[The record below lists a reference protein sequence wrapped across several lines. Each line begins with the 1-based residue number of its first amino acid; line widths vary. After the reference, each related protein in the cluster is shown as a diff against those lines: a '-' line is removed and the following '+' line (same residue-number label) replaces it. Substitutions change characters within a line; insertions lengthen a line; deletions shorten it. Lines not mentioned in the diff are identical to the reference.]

1 MSTLKCKMCGG
12 TLEINENET
21 TATCEYCGTEQ
32 TIPKITDDVIG
43 NLFNRANTLRLK
55 SEFDKA
61 EEIYNKIVGLDNTQS
76 EAYWGIILCK
86 YGIEY
91 VEDPTTYKRVPT
103 CHRTSYDAIT
113 ADED

>member
-61 EEIYNKIVGLDNTQS
+61 EEIYNKN
-76 EAYWGIILCK
+76 C
-86 YGIEY
+86 
-91 VEDPTTYKRVPT
+91 
-103 CHRTSYDAIT
+103 RT
-113 ADED
+113 